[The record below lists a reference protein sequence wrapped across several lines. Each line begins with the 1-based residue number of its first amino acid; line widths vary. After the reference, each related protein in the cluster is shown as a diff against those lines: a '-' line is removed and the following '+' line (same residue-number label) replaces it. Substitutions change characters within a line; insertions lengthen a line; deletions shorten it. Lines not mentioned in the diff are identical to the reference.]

1 LATSPVSES
10 GIAVTR
16 RGAKCCPQ
24 ECRLDAVTALV
35 LAEAPSQAPEVSR
48 EKRGSAGDLQIRN
61 KRSIDGMVSPAGDA
75 PTALPV
81 PKARR
86 APRPGPRG
94 RSFTAE
100 DRDAVSAALT
110 GMDLRRDLMIEHLH
124 ALQDRIGCLREGHLL
139 ALASMLRLAPVEVFE
154 VATFY
159 AHFDVVEDSA
169 PQPEPVTVRV
179 CESLPCAMAGA
190 ASLMQA
196 LRDAAIPGARLV
208 AAPCMGA
215 CHRAPACAVGH
226 DLVEAATPDLVA
238 GAVLGTAP
246 RMPVSR
252 MPVPRMPVPPTLSD
266 YRGRGGY
273 RVLAAA
279 LAGDLPRDVML
290 ARIQEAGLR
299 GLGGAGF
306 PAARKWAL
314 VRANPGPRHV
324 VVNADEGEPGTFKDR
339 YCLETEP
346 HRVLEGMLLAAHAVQ
361 ADACWIYLR
370 DEYPHLRRALERE
383 IAALA
388 HEGLV
393 EMPIHLRRGAGA
405 YICGEE
411 TALLESLEGRRGYPR
426 HKPPFPGEAGLFGQ
440 PTLIHNVETLWFL
453 PQILGTPEGPAE
465 YAAQGRRGR
474 VGLRFFSVSGRVRNP
489 GEKLAPAGVTVREL
503 IEEFS
508 GGMATGHRF
517 AAYLPGGASG
527 GILPERLGDLPL
539 DFGTLDAQGCFVG
552 SGAVVVLS
560 DQDDLAEAA
569 RNLLRFFQDESC
581 GQCTPCRVGTVKAT
595 RLLEAPVWDRA
606 LLKELAQAMADGSI
620 CGLGQAAMNPV
631 LTLLRHF
638 PEEMLP

>member
-1 LATSPVSES
+1 MRE
-10 GIAVTR
+10 AV
-16 RGAKCCPQ
+16 
-24 ECRLDAVTALV
+24 VTAL
-35 LAEAPSQAPEVSR
+35 
-48 EKRGSAGDLQIRN
+48 AG
-61 KRSIDGMVSPAGDA
+61 M
-75 PTALPV
+75 
-81 PKARR
+81 
-86 APRPGPRG
+86 
-94 RSFTAE
+94 E
-100 DRDAVSAALT
+100 
-110 GMDLRRDLMIEHLH
+110 LRRDLLIEHLH
-124 ALQDRIGCLREGHLL
+124 ALQDRYGCLREGHLL
-139 ALASMLRLAPVEVFE
+139 ALAAMLRLAPVEVFE

-159 AHFDVVEDSA
+159 AHFDVVDDAA
-169 PQPEPVTVRV
+169 PGPELMTVRI

-190 ASLMQA
+190 ARLMQA
-196 LRDAAIPGARLV
+196 LRDAPIAGARLV
-208 AAPCMGA
+208 TAPCMGA
-215 CHRAPACAVGH
+215 CHHAPACAVGH
-226 DLVEAATPDLVA
+226 DLVEAATPDRVARAVA
-238 GAVLGTAP
+238 GHVPEMPAP
-246 RMPVSR
+246 PA
-252 MPVPRMPVPPTLSD
+252 LAD
-266 YRGRGGY
+266 YRARGGY

-279 LAGDLPRDVML
+279 LAGDLPREVML
-290 ARIQEAGLR
+290 TRIQEAGLR

-314 VRANPGPRHV
+314 VRAHPGPRHV

-388 HEGLV
+388 YAGLAGV
-393 EMPIHLRRGAGA
+393 PIHLRRGAGA

-453 PQILGTPEGPAE
+453 PQILGRPEGPAE

-474 VGLRFFSVSGRVRNP
+474 TGLRFFSVSGRVRDP

-508 GGMATGHRF
+508 GGMAPGHRF

-527 GILPERLGDLPL
+527 GILPEHLGDLPL

-560 DQDDLAEAA
+560 DQDDLPEAV
-569 RNLLRFFQDESC
+569 RNLLRFFRDESC
-581 GQCTPCRVGTVKAT
+581 GQCTPCRVGTAKAT
-595 RLLEAPVWDRA
+595 HLLQAPVWDRA
-606 LLKELAQAMADGSI
+606 LLKDLAQGMADGSI

-638 PEEMLP
+638 PEDMVP

>member
-1 LATSPVSES
+1 MVIPPAAFSAATVP
-10 GIAVTR
+10 
-16 RGAKCCPQ
+16 P
-24 ECRLDAVTALV
+24 
-35 LAEAPSQAPEVSR
+35 AP
-48 EKRGSAGDLQIRN
+48 
-61 KRSIDGMVSPAGDA
+61 
-75 PTALPV
+75 
-81 PKARR
+81 RR
-86 APRPGPRG
+86 APRTGPRG

-100 DRDAVSAALT
+100 MRAAVVTAIA
-110 GMDLRRDLMIEHLH
+110 GIELRRDLLIEHLH
-124 ALQDRIGCLREGHLL
+124 ALQDHFGCLREGHLL
-139 ALASMLRLAPVEVFE
+139 ALAAMLRLAPVEVFE

-159 AHFDVVEDSA
+159 AHFYVVDDAA
-169 PQPEPVTVRV
+169 PEPEPVTVRV

-190 ASLMQA
+190 ARLMQA
-196 LRDAAIPGARLV
+196 LRDAPVAGARLV

-215 CHRAPACAVGH
+215 CRHAPACAVGH
-226 DLVEAATPDLVA
+226 HLVEAATPDRVARAVA
-238 GAVLGTAP
+238 GHAP
-246 RMPVSR
+246 EIPA
-252 MPVPRMPVPPTLSD
+252 PPTLSD
-266 YRGRGGY
+266 YRARGGY
-273 RVLAAA
+273 RVLDAA
-279 LAGDLPRDVML
+279 LAGYLPREVML
-290 ARIQEAGLR
+290 ARIQAAGLR

-339 YCLETEP
+339 YCLETEL
-346 HRVLEGMLLAAHAVQ
+346 HRVLEGMLLAAHAVE

-370 DEYPHLRRALERE
+370 DEYPHLRRALKHE

-388 HEGLV
+388 HEGIAK
-393 EMPIHLRRGAGA
+393 MPIHLRRGAGA

-426 HKPPFPGEAGLFGQ
+426 HKPPLPGEAGLFGQ

-465 YAAQGRRGR
+465 YAMQGRRGR
-474 VGLRFFSVSGRVRNP
+474 TGLRFFSVSGRVRDP

-508 GGMATGHRF
+508 GGMAPGHRF

-527 GILPERLGDLPL
+527 GILPERLGDQPL

-569 RNLLRFFQDESC
+569 RNLLRFFRDESC
-581 GQCTPCRVGTVKAT
+581 GQCTPCRVGTAKAAH
-595 RLLEAPVWDRA
+595 LLEAPVWDRA

-638 PEEMLP
+638 PEDELP